1 MGKTNTH
8 NPAPPAYR
16 DDPDHAETASM
27 ASAVLL
33 DDVESFL
40 DEELPAYTDTTPAV
54 TPSVSS
60 SAAPHLT
67 EYNYAFAY

>member
-1 MGKTNTH
+1 
-8 NPAPPAYR
+8 
-16 DDPDHAETASM
+16 M